1 MIMLMEKI
9 KEDLKSIVSIK
20 SVHSKFLAYGSGC
33 LMWGAT
39 AIATAG
45 DVLLVAAGN
54 VLLWLLNYIGAAVD
68 VVAPSSRIWV
78 QGERRA
84 YPDETRAFQDTN
96 YRAAFHQP
104 GGGHYQLKKYI
115 NWSLLFSIH
124 CISFKDIMVS

>member
-1 MIMLMEKI
+1 MLMEKI

-20 SVHSKFLAYGSGC
+20 SVHSKFLAYESAC

-84 YPDETRAFQDTN
+84 YPDETRAIQDTKLPCGISST
-96 YRAAFHQP
+96 RWWALSTEKI
-104 GGGHYQLKKYI
+104 YQLEFIIFYI
-115 NWSLLFSIH
+115 LHKL
-124 CISFKDIMVS
+124 